1 MTHPTWRHAPQSRA
15 GRLAQSLLIGFFV
28 LFIVNQLNVALLND
42 LRNTA
47 IGQIATQMPV
57 LFWMLIGL
65 AMLGVGLSASITAL
79 IAIIRHHE
87 RSWALWLALL
97 PGVFVVFLLVGEF
110 LIAPFD

>member
-1 MTHPTWRHAPQSRA
+1 MTHSSWRHAPQSRA

-47 IGQIATQMPV
+47 MGQIASQLPV
-57 LFWMLIGL
+57 AVWIAIGFG
-65 AMLGVGLSASITAL
+65 MLGVGLAASISAV
-79 IAIIRHHE
+79 IAVIRHHE
-87 RSWALWLALL
+87 RSWVLWLALL
-97 PGVFVVFLLVGEF
+97 PGLFVVFLLVGEF